1 LNFRFLSGSGAE
13 QAAGGQ
19 TAHTLH
25 QESFLGVNMSFKL
38 KLLCLAGTGLLVSFP
53 AMAVDLVGVHDLAL
67 KSDPRL
73 RAAEYRREATGEN
86 RIIARANLLPQL
98 GASGSWTRGDDEIA
112 LAGETISESDIDNSN
127 YRAEL
132 RQSLYRQANYESLD
146 IARGQITQAD
156 AIYEIAYQDFL
167 LRVSENY
174 FLTLTLTDGVTF
186 AEAEEK
192 AFQRQFEQ
200 AEQRFEVGLT
210 AVTDVHE
217 ARASYDNARARAI
230 VARNDLADAKEALH
244 ELTGQYFEEY
254 DALQEVL
261 PLVEPDPTNAD
272 AWVDIA
278 LQSNPSV
285 LSSRAAVDVAD
296 ANMRLAR
303 SGHIPTLD
311 LVASYTQFTN
321 NKYVIRDDFQRP
333 IGTTDL
339 QIDDAQ
345 FQFVLDIPIY
355 QGGRVSSQTRQA
367 RHLLDATGEDLDDVQ
382 RAVLRETQN
391 AFRAVLAGIQE
402 VQAFEQ
408 ASISAE
414 SALLATQAGFE
425 VGTRTIVDVLIAEQR
440 KYQAQ
445 RDNSVARH
453 AYIIRHLRLKSVAGL
468 LTAEDLHVVNQ
479 LLQ

>member
-1 LNFRFLSGSGAE
+1 LL
-13 QAAGGQ
+13 AAG
-19 TAHTLH
+19 
-25 QESFLGVNMSFKL
+25 S
-38 KLLCLAGTGLLVSFP
+38 AG
-53 AMAVDLVGVHDLAL
+53 AVDLVGVHDLAL
-67 KSDPRL
+67 KNDPRL
-73 RAAEYRREATGEN
+73 RAAGFRRDATSEN
-86 RIIARANLLPQL
+86 RYIARANLLPQI
-98 GASGSWTRGDDEIA
+98 GAGGTWAWGESETKV
-112 LAGETISESDIDNSN
+112 AGQRLPDSTTDTAN
-127 YRAEL
+127 YRGTL

-146 IARGQITQAD
+146 IARGQISEAE
-156 AIYEIAYQDFL
+156 AIYGIAYQDFL
-167 LRVSENY
+167 LRVAENY
-174 FLTLTLTDGVTF
+174 FLVLTLTDGVTF

-230 VARNDLADAKEALH
+230 VARNDLADAKEALRA
-244 ELTGQYFEEY
+244 LTGEYFEEY

-261 PLVEPDPTNAD
+261 PLVEPDPATD
-272 AWVDIA
+272 DDWVALA
-278 LQSNPSV
+278 LQSNPS
-285 LSSRAAVDVAD
+285 LLASRAAVDVAD

-303 SGHIPTLD
+303 SGHFPTLD
-311 LVASYTQFTN
+311 LVGSVSRFKNNEFRFT
-321 NKYVIRDDFQRP
+321 DFINQE
-333 IGTTDL
+333 IITTSL
-339 QIDDAQ
+339 TVDDAQ
-345 FQFVLDIPIY
+345 VQAILDIPLY
-355 QGGRVSSQTRQA
+355 QGGRVTAQTRQA
-367 RHLLDATGEDLDDVQ
+367 RLLMDAAGQDLDDVQ
-382 RAVLRETQN
+382 RGVMRETRN

-414 SALLATQAGFE
+414 SALEATQAGFE

-468 LTAEDLHVVNQ
+468 LASEDPRVVNQ
-479 LLQ
+479 LLA

>member
-1 LNFRFLSGSGAE
+1 
-13 QAAGGQ
+13 
-19 TAHTLH
+19 
-25 QESFLGVNMSFKL
+25 MSIKFKL
-38 KLLCLAGTGLLVSFP
+38 FCLLTAGLIASSP
-53 AMAVDLVGVHDLAL
+53 ALAVDLVGVYELAL

-73 RAAEYRREATGEN
+73 QAADSRRQATGEN
-86 RIIARANLLPQL
+86 KAIARANLLPQL
-98 GASGSWTRGDDEIA
+98 GASGAWTWGTNKTSIA
-112 LAGETISESDIDNSN
+112 VEGVNIEDADIENTRYDLD
-127 YRAEL
+127 L
-132 RQSLYRQANYESLD
+132 RQSLYRQANYEALD

-156 AIYEIAYQDFL
+156 AIYEIALQDFL
-167 LRVSENY
+167 LRVSERY
-174 FLTLTLTDGVTF
+174 FLVLTLTDGVIF

-261 PLVEPDPTNAD
+261 PLVEPDPNNAD
-272 AWVDIA
+272 QWVQLA

-285 LSSRAAVDVAD
+285 LSRRAAVDVAD

-303 SGHIPTLD
+303 AGHFPTLD
-311 LVASYTQFTN
+311 LFATYTQFTN
-321 NKYVIRDDFQRP
+321 EQYVYRDFINGQELRSSLQVDDST
-333 IGTTDL
+333 IGLLLT
-339 QIDDAQ
+339 
-345 FQFVLDIPIY
+345 IPIY
-355 QGGRVSSQTRQA
+355 QGGRVSAQTRQG
-367 RHLLDATGEDLDDVQ
+367 RYLLDATGQDLDDVQ
-382 RAVLRETQN
+382 RGVVREAQDS
-391 AFRAVLAGIQE
+391 FRAVLAGIQE

-408 ASISAE
+408 AMISAE
-414 SALLATQAGFE
+414 SALEATQAGFE

-440 KYQAQ
+440 KFSAQ

-453 AYIIRHLRLKSVAGL
+453 AYILRHLRLKSVAGL
-468 LTAEDLHVVNQ
+468 LNAEDLRVVNQ
-479 LLQ
+479 LLE